1 MMWGLFWVCPVD
13 VECSAYEDV
22 LVETYATKEEA
33 EMHCDYRE
41 CHYDGNFFIKELD
54 EERG

>member
-1 MMWGLFWVCPVD
+1 MWGLFWVCPVD